1 MKIVEFVVINHD
13 TRYRLRPSVSI
24 VPTKDE
30 MVWEFFQSNT
40 RRIKHIKVKDN
51 SLINAVRNLNG
62 KTFAELSNEIGVS
75 ENLDNFLTYLY
86 NSCLVED
93 SDLATNINNRPFN
106 RVINFLAD
114 YFPTHEAVNAF
125 QNIRQSHV
133 LIIGVGAVGSW
144 ICHLLAQSG
153 VGAFTLC
160 DPDIIKPNNLNRS
173 LFFFSEIGEKKVK
186 CVAKAIQDIDPSII
200 VRCFDQMVENDES
213 IEEIFSKSIRKFDF
227 VINASDY
234 PNVDTTSEIISKTCM
249 AHEVPHLI
257 AGGYN
262 LHLSLIGPTIIPY
275 KTPCFQCIKE
285 GLAKEQPSDF
295 ANIRKLHREKRNI
308 GNISPL
314 AGISAS
320 FATFEALRVLV
331 KSEKLL
337 PIMTG
342 RRGEYNFLT
351 SKLNFSE
358 YPRVPDCTWC
368 GTQH

>member
-1 MKIVEFVVINHD
+1 MIDQGV
-13 TRYRLRPSVSI
+13 RYRLRPSVSI

-40 RRIKHIKVKDN
+40 RRVKHIKINDN
-51 SLINAVRNLNG
+51 SLIEAVRNLNG
-62 KTFAELSNEIGVS
+62 KSAVELSNQFGASKNI
-75 ENLDNFLTYLY
+75 DNFLTYLY
-86 NSCLVED
+86 DSCLIED
-93 SDLATNINNRPFN
+93 SDLAININNNPFN
-106 RVINFLAD
+106 RVINFLSD
-114 YFPTHEAVNAF
+114 YFPTHEAMNVF
-125 QNIRQSHV
+125 QRIQQSHV

-144 ICHLLAQSG
+144 ICHLLALSG

-160 DPDIIKPNNLNRS
+160 DPDTVKAGNLNRS
-173 LFFFSEIGEKKVK
+173 LFFFAEIGEKKVN
-186 CVAKAIQDIDPSII
+186 CVGKAIHDINPSII
-200 VRCFDQMVENDES
+200 VRCVDQMIDNNEC
-213 IEEIFSKSIRKFDF
+213 IEKIFSQSNRKFDL
-227 VINASDY
+227 VINASDF
-234 PNVDTTSEIISKTCM
+234 PNVDTTSEIISKACM
-249 AHEVPHLI
+249 AYEVPHLI

-275 KTPCFQCIKE
+275 KSPCFQCIKE

-308 GNISPL
+308 GNLSPL

-342 RRGEYNFLT
+342 RRGEFNFLT
-351 SKLNFSE
+351 TKLNFSE
-358 YPRVPDCTWC
+358 YSRIPDCIWC
-368 GTQH
+368 GTHH